1 MRKVILSLA
10 ALLLCG
16 AAASAADLRARPVV
30 VKAPPLPFIATY
42 SWSGAYAGLNG
53 GFGWGRTNH
62 TATIMVGAAGAVS
75 SGDFDA
81 NGGLFGGTLGYNR
94 QIGQYVV
101 GLETD
106 LDWASIKGTFA
117 GRAAILGGTPFSLT
131 SELKWLDTTRVRVGW
146 ASDKALFFV
155 AGGAAFGGLTT
166 TASANAAL
174 LGFAVAGTAGD
185 TQTRF
190 GWTLGGG
197 VDYAFNDMFIGR
209 LEYLYVDLGTQTHML
224 IDSVKF
230 TTSIVRGG
238 VDMKLN

>member
-1 MRKVILSLA
+1 M
-10 ALLLCG
+10 
-16 AAASAADLRARPVV
+16 P
-30 VKAPPLPFIATY
+30 VKAPLLPFISAY
-42 SWSGAYAGLNG
+42 SWSGAYVGLNG

-62 TATIMVGAAGAVS
+62 TASLTVGGAGATT
-75 SGDFDA
+75 GDFDA

-106 LDWASIKGTFA
+106 LDWSNIKGSF
-117 GRAAILGGTPFSLT
+117 GRTAVAPIVGAVSFSLG

-146 ASDKALFFV
+146 ANDRTLLYV

-174 LGFAVAGTAGD
+174 LGFAVAATAGD
-185 TQTRF
+185 TLTRF

-197 VDYAFNDMFIGR
+197 IEYAFNDMFTGR
-209 LEYLYVDLGTQTHML
+209 VEYLYVDLGTQTHML
-224 IDSVKF
+224 VDSVKF

-238 VDMKLN
+238 VDMKL